1 MNIFDIFKII
11 MNLEIY
17 FKLENIY
24 YFKMLNLRVVVD
36 WYFVKV
42 WILSE

>member
-1 MNIFDIFKII
+1 MSYVIFNYIMNIFDIFKII
-11 MNLEIY
+11 MNWEIY

-36 WYFVKV
+36 
-42 WILSE
+42 

>member
-11 MNLEIY
+11 MNWEIY